1 MMTVATKL
9 MELLIFSFGQIK
21 NHKFPI
27 LSESEL
33 TPLVI
38 MIDLVRMILINSW

>member
-1 MMTVATKL
+1 MKTIDTQLV
-9 MELLIFSFGQIK
+9 ELLIFSFGLII

-27 LSESEL
+27 LSEL

-38 MIDLVRMILINSW
+38 TIDLVRKILINSW